1 MTENVPYG
9 SRPSLASRTPF
20 YASSVANQN
29 AQDNEAA
36 TQHLKLPIQ
45 TITFERN
52 QKALSLKPSFL
63 ENTAAELEAPMESN
77 SIYVSNVIKKSKY

>member
-1 MTENVPYG
+1 MFLTVLDHPWQAEP
-9 SRPSLASRTPF
+9 PF

-63 ENTAAELEAPMESN
+63 A
-77 SIYVSNVIKKSKY
+77 SIV